1 LIGVALLLLRVAVL
15 VLVLSTVPRSGGFGF
30 GNDARRFH
38 EIGTTPGTPYRDFEI
53 EVPPLAVLGI
63 HALGGSDAKAFAE
76 RLGIAML
83 AADVAVALIL
93 LRGWGR
99 DVAFRY
105 WVIGTPLCVF
115 IYLRL
120 DLLSVLLAVG
130 AIALARKDR
139 IAAGPLMAA
148 AAFVKVWPLL
158 LFPLL
163 WIERA
168 HRAAWAAVVTV
179 AAGAAAWIAWGG
191 IDGLVQ
197 VATFRHS
204 TGWEYQSVVGFL
216 VWQLGDGS
224 LRAEG
229 GSARV
234 GSTPAILSGLLGLIV
249 VAVAWWAWTRTA
261 GHRRLA
267 EGLGATVAVSALLV
281 LSPVGSH
288 QYLVWLLPWVA
299 ISRSDRVRDWAFIAT
314 LSATATALYAGRPVP
329 YSYWIDVVALGIRNA
344 SLVILLV
351 VGIVEITRASRG
363 SVQDSRGTGGD
374 LRAGADGLADR

>member
-1 LIGVALLLLRVAVL
+1 MLI
-15 VLVLSTVPRSGGFGF
+15 LVLSTVPRSGGFGF
-30 GNDARRFH
+30 GNDARRFY
-38 EIGTTPGTPYRDFEI
+38 EIGSAPATPYRDFEV

-99 DVAFRY
+99 DVALRY

-130 AIALARKDR
+130 AIALARRNR
-139 IAAGPLMAA
+139 ISAGPLMAA

-158 LFPLL
+158 LLPLL

-168 HRAAWAAVVTV
+168 HRAAWAAVVTTI
-179 AAGAAAWIAWGG
+179 AGAAAWIAWGG
-191 IDGLVQ
+191 IDGPVQ

-216 VWQLGDGS
+216 VWQVGGGP

-229 GSARV
+229 GSARI
-234 GSTPAILSGLLGLIV
+234 GSTPAALSVLL
-249 VAVAWWAWTRTA
+249 AVTVLAITWWAWTRTSRD
-261 GHRRLA
+261 RRLA

-288 QYLVWLLPWVA
+288 QYLAWVLPWVA
-299 ISRSDRVRDWAFIAT
+299 ISRSDHARDWAFIAT
-314 LSATATALYAGRPVP
+314 LSATTTALYAGRPVP

-351 VGIVEITRASRG
+351 VGIVEIVRANRG
-363 SVQDSRGTGGD
+363 WALASRGTGGD
-374 LRAGADGLADR
+374 LRGGTDGLLDG